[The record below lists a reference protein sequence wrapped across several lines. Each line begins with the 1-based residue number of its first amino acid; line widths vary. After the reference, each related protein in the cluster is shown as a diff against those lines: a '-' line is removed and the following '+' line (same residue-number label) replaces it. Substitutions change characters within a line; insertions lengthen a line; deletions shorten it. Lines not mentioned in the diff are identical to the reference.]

1 MGSKTQRKNTPLKPK
16 SNTSTSYAINS
27 LEYTSNPAWL
37 ALQSTYLM
45 QYEHEGAEQ
54 TFARFYANALAS
66 IVINSNPKIATIFE
80 TWRKTENSIP
90 N

>member
-1 MGSKTQRKNTPLKPK
+1 
-16 SNTSTSYAINS
+16 
-27 LEYTSNPAWL
+27 
-37 ALQSTYLM
+37 M

>member
-1 MGSKTQRKNTPLKPK
+1 
-16 SNTSTSYAINS
+16 
-27 LEYTSNPAWL
+27 
-37 ALQSTYLM
+37 M

-66 IVINSNPKIATIFE
+66 IVINSNPKIATILKLGKNGKLNSKLEENEELKSILLAE
-80 TWRKTENSIP
+80 TPWINDAQSDPTKP

>member
-1 MGSKTQRKNTPLKPK
+1 
-16 SNTSTSYAINS
+16 
-27 LEYTSNPAWL
+27 
-37 ALQSTYLM
+37 M

-66 IVINSNPKIATIFE
+66 IVINSNPKSPLFLKLE
-80 TWRKTENSIP
+80 KTENSIP